1 MGNNSFMSSPDTGRL
16 AARKASEA
24 GLPRICEVVAG
35 LALLLL
41 WGAPAQAQDQVVDER
56 LDASMS
62 APLHNPHFDILVVT
76 VLPIQNGAF
85 PSHNPPHGPLRP
97 HDTLPP

>member
-41 WGAPAQAQDQVVDER
+41 WGAPGQAQDEVGDER
-56 LDASMS
+56 HDASMS
-62 APLHNPHFDILVVT
+62 PPLQNPHFDILVVT
-76 VLPIQNGAF
+76 VVAIEKGPFTNK
-85 PSHNPPHGPLRP
+85 NPPQGLVRVC
-97 HDTLPP
+97 DS